1 VRHTTCVGVTGAM
14 RTTTKTICG
23 LLAALLLVP
32 AAASAKT
39 HVAVGLG
46 DQHASTF
53 GAPAFRALHVKKARY
68 FIRWDAAKVPYAM
81 AAADEYV
88 RAANAAHVR
97 VLMHFSTNNFA
108 HGRAKLPST
117 RAYRKYVG
125 RLVRHYKSMGVRE
138 FGVWNEEN
146 HSSQPTYKNARRA
159 AAYYRTLRQI
169 CKHCTIVALDVLDQR
184 GVQGYIA
191 RWFRALPS
199 SYRHRRIYV
208 GIHNYSD
215 TNRRRSSGTAAII
228 RATRRYNRHAKFWL
242 TETGGVVNF
251 GRSWPCNEQRAA
263 SRIGYM
269 FKLARKFRH
278 SIKRLYA
285 FSWSGSNC
293 VGFDAGLVRADG
305 STRPGYRTFKSKA
318 RSFIR

>member
-1 VRHTTCVGVTGAM
+1 M
-14 RTTTKTICG
+14 RTTKTICG
-23 LLAALLLVP
+23 LLAALLLLP
-32 AAASAKT
+32 AATSAKT

-53 GAPAFRALHVKKARY
+53 GAPAFRALNVKKARY
-68 FIRWDAAKVPYAM
+68 FIRWDAAKVPSAL
-81 AAADEYV
+81 AAADGYV

-108 HGRAKLPST
+108 HGRAKLPSN

-125 RLVRHYKSMGVRE
+125 KLVRRYRKMGVHE

-146 HSSQPTYKNARRA
+146 HSSQPTFRNAGRA
-159 AAYYRTLRQI
+159 ATYYRTLQSI
-169 CKHCTIVALDVLDQR
+169 CPHCTIVALDVLDQR

-199 SYRHRRIYV
+199 SYRHRRIIV

-215 TNRRRSSGTAAII
+215 TNRLRSRGTSAII
-228 RATRRYNRHAKFWL
+228 HAARSHDRHAQFWL

-251 GRSWPCNEQRAA
+251 GGAWPCNEQRAA
-263 SRIGYM
+263 SRIAYM

-278 SIKRLYA
+278 TVKRLYA
-285 FSWSGSNC
+285 FSWTGSNC

-305 STRPGYRTFKSKA
+305 STRPGYRTFRAKA
-318 RSFIR
+318 GGFTR

>member
-1 VRHTTCVGVTGAM
+1 M
-14 RTTTKTICG
+14 RLTTKMICG
-23 LLAALLLVP
+23 LVAALLLVP
-32 AAASAKT
+32 ATASAKT

-53 GAPAFRALHVKKARY
+53 SAPAFRALHVRKARY
-68 FIRWDAAKVPYAM
+68 FIRWDAAKVPSALS
-81 AAADEYV
+81 AADAYV
-88 RAANAAHVR
+88 REARAAGVR
-97 VLMHFSTNNFA
+97 VLLHISTNNFA

-117 RAYRKYVG
+117 KSYRKWVG
-125 RLVRHYKSMGVRE
+125 RLVRHYKAMGVRE

-146 HSSQPTYKNARRA
+146 HVSQPTYKSARRA
-159 AAYYRTLRQI
+159 AGFYRVMRSLCRG
-169 CKHCTIVALDVLDQR
+169 CTIVALDVLDQR

-199 SYRHRRIYV
+199 SYRQRRIYV

-215 TNRRRSSGTAAII
+215 TNRRRSRGTAAII

-251 GRSWPCNEQRAA
+251 GRAWPCNEKRAA
-263 SRIGYM
+263 SRISYM

-278 SIKRLYA
+278 NITRLYA
-285 FSWSGSNC
+285 FSWTGSNC
-293 VGFDAGLVRADG
+293 QGFDAGLVRADG

-318 RSFIR
+318 RSFTR

>member
-1 VRHTTCVGVTGAM
+1 M
-14 RTTTKTICG
+14 TTKLTGG
-23 LLAALLLVP
+23 LVAALLLLP
-32 AAASAKT
+32 AGAQAKT

-46 DQHASTF
+46 DQHASAF
-53 GAPAFRALHVKKARY
+53 AAPAFRALHVKKARY
-68 FIRWDAAKVPYAM
+68 FIRWDAAKVPYAI

-108 HGRAKLPST
+108 HGRAKLPSNK
-117 RAYRKYVG
+117 AYRKWVG
-125 RLVRHYKSMGVRE
+125 KLVRHFKRMGVRE

-146 HSSQPTYKNARRA
+146 HKSQPTYKNARRA
-159 AAYYRTLRQI
+159 AAYYRTLRRM
-169 CKHCTIVALDVLDQR
+169 CHHCTIVALDLLDQR

-191 RWFRALPS
+191 RWFRALPR

-215 TNRRRSSGTAAII
+215 TNRKRARGTATII
-228 RATRRYNRHAKFWL
+228 RSTRRYNRHARFWL
-242 TETGGVVNF
+242 TETGGIVNF
-251 GRSWPCNEQRAA
+251 GGAWPCNERRAA
-263 SRIGYM
+263 SRISYM

-278 SIKRLYA
+278 TVTRLYA
-285 FSWSGSNC
+285 FSWTGSNC

-305 STRPGYRTFKSKA
+305 SIRPGYRTFKSKA
-318 RSFIR
+318 RRFTR